1 MVIDGL
7 ILAGGRSRRF
17 GADKRVEPVGGRG
30 MAALAYDKLAGV
42 VDGTIYVATGD
53 RRERLPGLERAVVIV
68 DEAPGRGPLGGLSSA
83 LLRSRDGV
91 LVVACDLPNLR
102 RSTLER
108 IARAARSGSRPVALR
123 GPHGWEPLVA
133 WYPRSALQTVRTALR
148 SSRPAPFLVLER
160 LGALALPVADAG
172 EVINVN
178 TRSDLAAANAAR
190 RGGKPA

>member
-17 GADKRVEPVGGRG
+17 GADKRVEPVGGRS

-83 LLRSRDGV
+83 LLRSRDG
-91 LVVACDLPNLR
+91 C
-102 RSTLER
+102 
-108 IARAARSGSRPVALR
+108 
-123 GPHGWEPLVA
+123 W
-133 WYPRSALQTVRTALR
+133 
-148 SSRPAPFLVLER
+148 
-160 LGALALPVADAG
+160 
-172 EVINVN
+172 
-178 TRSDLAAANAAR
+178 
-190 RGGKPA
+190 